1 MSLYDVII
9 VVIERISD
17 VVFFYDLAAMN
28 TACINSMIET
38 VARNEA
44 SCVVSPV
51 LLVCGS
57 ITSVVMTYIH
67 TYIHT

>member
-1 MSLYDVII
+1 MLCFCGVSAI
-9 VVIERISD
+9 
-17 VVFFYDLAAMN
+17 N
-28 TACINSMIET
+28 TARINGMTET
-38 VARNEA
+38 VAWNDA

-67 TYIHT
+67 T